1 MGCFNINLG
10 QLETKYFVFD
20 YILLYHLL
28 DHLLCFGGVRVGGGS
43 FYEFKLKSA
52 SR

>member
-10 QLETKYFVFD
+10 QLEPKYFVFD

-28 DHLLCFGGVRVGGGS
+28 DHLLCFGGGEGGGWL
-43 FYEFKLKSA
+43 FL
-52 SR
+52 